1 MYDRPLLLLLN
12 CINHSLMFL
21 TQSLRSDDG
30 KSFFIKN
37 IQTLESNILSQYFKH
52 SNFSSF
58 VRQLNFYGFTKA
70 KDLKVVE
77 ANDAKYWQF
86 HHLHFQRENPELLVK
101 IVRRLANSTST
112 SNHATGLSSLGKK
125 LDGAESASEE
135 DDTETETDNDD
146 KGNKKKNKTKWKKN
160 PDAKERR
167 ETDIVKKEIQELKGK
182 LHSMEDEMKKL
193 TNIMSSVNMTNDN
206 DDGDNGHGAD
216 DNVSKEVHTD
226 LNGTDMSMC
235 TENGSGKEGGNENEG
250 SVFPIAA
257 KCQMTPSSKRIAGA
271 NKKPRILLNDSHL
284 FGSGSSTSNPIDTT
298 TATSS
303 AANANQSSKRSK
315 SLHNVSPKTLIPMAI
330 AITVTEHA
338 ASLDLP
344 DLGLASN
351 DADLFLDGTDQASAP
366 SKILSRSNSSRRGSI
381 TGVIVNEMLQVH
393 TTGDD
398 MEVDDIIS
406 SLESDAASVR
416 VPVPCTTQDQQS
428 NGIMTDAA
436 ELLPGL
442 LSDEEEFDKLRN
454 HESDD
459 ETAEVH
465 YLDVDVK
472 MKKDPEEEDLLDQN
486 HLLNLETC
494 LATLPLADRIV
505 FVQDVMNNIRGMDD
519 LLKQGLTVVAKSDS
533 APSTFTLTTGGA
545 RLMVDRYLSELDP
558 LLSRVGLSIELD
570 IQQKQS
576 SLKTSSTCC
585 HGASCAR
592 RSSAKSTKKNS
603 SFLEI
608 EA

>member
-1 MYDRPLLLLLN
+1 MYCIQPTYDTHIQHSTFNLLK
-12 CINHSLMFL
+12 
-21 TQSLRSDDG
+21 SLRSDDG
-30 KSFFIKN
+30 KSFFINN
-37 IQTLESNILSQYFKH
+37 IETLASNILPQYFKH

-70 KDLKVVE
+70 KDIKVVE

-101 IVRRLANSTST
+101 IVRRLANSNSC
-112 SNHATGLSSLGKK
+112 SHATGHSSLQGKK
-125 LDGAESASEE
+125 LNGAASAIASASAS
-135 DDTETETDNDD
+135 DDETETGD
-146 KGNKKKNKTKWKKN
+146 KGNKNMTKGKKQ
-160 PDAKERR
+160 PGAKERR

-193 TNIMSSVNMTNDN
+193 TNIMSSVNMINDN
-206 DDGDNGHGAD
+206 DHGDNGQGTD
-216 DNVSKEVHTD
+216 DNVPVPEEVHTD
-226 LNGTDMSMC
+226 LNRTDISMC
-235 TENGSGKEGGNENEG
+235 TENGSVKEGGNESEG
-250 SVFPIAA
+250 SVFLNSA
-257 KCQMTPSSKRIAGA
+257 KWQITPSSKRIAGA

-284 FGSGSSTSNPIDTT
+284 FGSGSSTNNPTDTT
-298 TATSS
+298 TAPSS
-303 AANANQSSKRSK
+303 ASNANTNQCSKRSK

-330 AITVTEHA
+330 AIAVREHA

-351 DADLFLDGTDQASAP
+351 DADLFLDGTDQSSAP
-366 SKILSRSNSSRRGSI
+366 SRILSRSDSTRRGSV
-381 TGVIVNEMLQVH
+381 TGVVVNVNELLQMH
-393 TTGDD
+393 TTGDE

-406 SLESDAASVR
+406 SLDSDAASVR
-416 VPVPCTTQDQQS
+416 VSVPYTTQDQQS
-428 NGIMTDAA
+428 NGSMTDTG

-442 LSDEEEFDKLRN
+442 LSDEEEFDKFRN
-454 HESDD
+454 YESDD
-459 ETAEVH
+459 ETAEEH
-465 YLDVDVK
+465 YLDLDVK
-472 MKKDPEEEDLLDQN
+472 EDDLLDQN

-505 FVQDVMNNIRGMDD
+505 FVQDVMKNIRGMDD

-545 RLMVDRYLSELDP
+545 RLMVDRYLSELES
-558 LLSRVGLSIELD
+558 LLSRAGLSIELG
-570 IQQKQS
+570 IQQKPS
-576 SLKTSSTCC
+576 SLKTSSTCS

-592 RSSAKSTKKNS
+592 RRSVQIKKKDS

-608 EA
+608 KA

>member
-1 MYDRPLLLLLN
+1 M
-12 CINHSLMFL
+12 
-21 TQSLRSDDG
+21 
-30 KSFFIKN
+30 
-37 IQTLESNILSQYFKH
+37 
-52 SNFSSF
+52 
-58 VRQLNFYGFTKA
+58 
-70 KDLKVVE
+70 
-77 ANDAKYWQF
+77 
-86 HHLHFQRENPELLVK
+86 HFQRENPELLVK
-101 IVRRLANSTST
+101 IVRRLANSN
-112 SNHATGLSSLGKK
+112 SNSNSHATGHSSSQGKK
-125 LDGAESASEE
+125 LDGAASASEDE
-135 DDTETETDNDD
+135 TDTETDD
-146 KGNKKKNKTKWKKN
+146 KGNKNMIKGKKH
-160 PDAKERR
+160 PSAKEKR

-193 TNIMSSVNMTNDN
+193 TNIMSSVNMINDDDHGDN
-206 DDGDNGHGAD
+206 DHGTD
-216 DNVSKEVHTD
+216 DSVPEEVHTD

-250 SVFPIAA
+250 SVFPNGA

-284 FGSGSSTSNPIDTT
+284 FGSGSSTNNPTDTT
-298 TATSS
+298 TAPSS
-303 AANANQSSKRSK
+303 AANANQCSKISK
-315 SLHNVSPKTLIPMAI
+315 SLHNCSPKTLIPMAI
-330 AITVTEHA
+330 AIAVREHA

-366 SKILSRSNSSRRGSI
+366 SRILSRSDSSRRGSI
-381 TGVIVNEMLQVH
+381 TGVVVNELLQVH

-416 VPVPCTTQDQQS
+416 VSVPCTTQEQQS
-428 NGIMTDAA
+428 NGSMTNTA

-442 LSDEEEFDKLRN
+442 LSDEEEFDKFRN
-454 HESDD
+454 YESDD
-459 ETAEVH
+459 ETAEEH
-465 YLDVDVK
+465 YLDLGV
-472 MKKDPEEEDLLDQN
+472 EEDLLDQN

-505 FVQDVMNNIRGMDD
+505 FVQDVMKNIRGMDD

-533 APSTFTLTTGGA
+533 ASSTFTLTTGGA
-545 RLMVDRYLSELDP
+545 RLMVDRYLSELES

-576 SLKTSSTCC
+576 SLKTSSTCS

-592 RSSAKSTKKNS
+592 RSSVQIKKKDS